1 MKTKM
6 FQFGLLVCFAAALS
20 LVTGCG
26 TTSEH
31 RNVKDMTPTSAM
43 CDESSRSTLNV
54 LGWHNETVKMD
65 VASTNADGYFHS
77 DNTTSHQSG
86 FHPLRALLDRVSVRF
101 DATYDDRGYSSGWVG
116 NVRLAQN
123 YPQAVQYVSAPAVSY
138 QQQVQEVDGG
148 NVSVGVAGGGYQ
160 VMGYDAF
167 GVAIYVSPSYP
178 GWFWYHNQW
187 GRQAPIARYNN
198 SGGYGNT
205 YRQGPNTSGGWF
217 DPRHIPQIGSNRSG
231 GGYPQGGGNRGGGNN
246 NGHSQGGN
254 GGGRGGNGH
263 N

>member
-1 MKTKM
+1 MLTDI
-6 FQFGLLVCFAAALS
+6 F
-20 LVTGCG
+20 
-26 TTSEH
+26 
-31 RNVKDMTPTSAM
+31 TPIIPLHTRA
-43 CDESSRSTLNV
+43 V
-54 LGWHNETVKMD
+54 
-65 VASTNADGYFHS
+65 S
-77 DNTTSHQSG
+77 DS
-86 FHPLRALLDRVSVRF
+86 LRALLDRVSVRF

-205 YRQGPNTSGGWF
+205 YRQGPNTSGGLFNPAYTTNRVTAVEVVILKVAGIVVVEITMATPKAEMVAVAVVMVTINQEILRLAGSRKWGRF
-217 DPRHIPQIGSNRSG
+217 FIYLCGSNPSYERKLV
-231 GGYPQGGGNRGGGNN
+231 QGLPLYYSFWG
-246 NGHSQGGN
+246 QGLTL
-254 GGGRGGNGH
+254 
-263 N
+263 

>member
-6 FQFGLLVCFAAALS
+6 FQFGLPVFAAAILAICA
-20 LVTGCG
+20 TGCG

-31 RNVKDMTPTSAM
+31 RNVKDLTPTSAM

-86 FHPLRALLDRVSVRF
+86 FHPLRALLDRVSARF

-123 YPQAVQYVSAPAVSY
+123 YPQAVQCVNAPAMSCQ
-138 QQQVQEVDGG
+138 QQQVVQGVSGECDVSGG
-148 NVSVGVAGGGYQ
+148 QDNQYATPQGYAVLGYDQVGVA
-160 VMGYDAF
+160 V
-167 GVAIYVSPSYP
+167 YVSPRYP
-178 GWFWYHNQW
+178 GWFWYRNQW
-187 GRQAPIARYNN
+187 SRQAPIARYNGG
-198 SGGYGNT
+198 SGRSGYGTT

-217 DPRHIPQIGSNRSG
+217 NPRHIPQIGSNRGEG
-231 GGYPQGGGNRGGGNN
+231 GGHGGGGGPDFRTPLLNT
-246 NGHSQGGN
+246 
-254 GGGRGGNGH
+254 
-263 N
+263 

>member
-1 MKTKM
+1 
-6 FQFGLLVCFAAALS
+6 
-20 LVTGCG
+20 
-26 TTSEH
+26 
-31 RNVKDMTPTSAM
+31 MTPTSAM

-178 GWFWYHNQW
+178 G
-187 GRQAPIARYNN
+187 G
-198 SGGYGNT
+198 SGIT
-205 YRQGPNTSGGWF
+205 TSGVGKH
-217 DPRHIPQIGSNRSG
+217 RLRGITIAAAMETLIAKALILVAAGSIPGI
-231 GGYPQGGGNRGGGNN
+231 Y
-246 NGHSQGGN
+246 HK
-254 GGGRGGNGH
+254 
-263 N
+263 